1 MYNVSGDARDV
12 RTRCFELLEEL
23 VVLAPQLCPLCKL
36 ILAARG
42 VHLPPHSKII
52 GLDFS
57 LLGGGFGRRHGE
69 EVDEGPELRK
79 DY

>member
-1 MYNVSGDARDV
+1 MGMARDV
-12 RTRCFELLEEL
+12 RTRCLKLLEEL

-36 ILAARG
+36 VLAARG
-42 VHLPPHSKII
+42 IHLPPHSKII

-57 LLGGGFGRRHGE
+57 LLGGGFGGRHGE